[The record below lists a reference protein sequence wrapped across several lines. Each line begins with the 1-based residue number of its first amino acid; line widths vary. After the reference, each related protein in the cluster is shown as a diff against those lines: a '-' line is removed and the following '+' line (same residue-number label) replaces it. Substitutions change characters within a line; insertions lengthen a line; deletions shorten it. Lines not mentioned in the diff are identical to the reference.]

1 MRTALFALLTGVP
14 LVLQAQANAEFAD
27 LNDTFEM
34 IRSVVALERK
44 AVVADALELTGEE
57 SAPFWAI
64 YNNYSADIQAVRGR
78 TVKLITD
85 YAAGYRSMTDELA
98 RDMVDEYLDI
108 EGEIVKVR
116 TRYVRRF
123 DDVLPPIKLARFYQI
138 ENKLDVI
145 AKLALVEEI
154 PLIY

>member
-14 LVLQAQANAEFAD
+14 LVLQAQANSEFAD

-44 AVVADALELTGEE
+44 AIVADGLELTGEE
-57 SAPFWAI
+57 SAAFWAI
-64 YNNYSADIQAVRGR
+64 YDNYSADIQDVNDR
-78 TVKLITD
+78 TVRLITD
-85 YAAGYRSMTDELA
+85 YAAGFESMTDELA

-108 EGEIVKVR
+108 EGEVLKVR

-145 AKLALVEEI
+145 AKLVLVEEI

>member
-1 MRTALFALLTGVP
+1 MRIALFALLTGVP
-14 LVLQAQANAEFAD
+14 LVLQAQTNAEFAD

-57 SAPFWAI
+57 SAPFWEI

-78 TVKLITD
+78 TVTLITD
-85 YAAGYRSMTDELA
+85 YAAGYQSMTDELA

-145 AKLALVEEI
+145 AKLVLVEEI